1 MQLGVCTE
9 AARRGVSAA
18 RLLSTGDSFALH
30 RFTATRRRRE
40 VIAPCGVR
48 ATSSVAVPH
57 VSLRQMT
64 DIASNRSCAAPA
76 KPVERLTAD

>member
-1 MQLGVCTE
+1 MQLGVCSE

-18 RLLSTGDSFALH
+18 RLLSSGDSFALH

-40 VIAPCGVR
+40 VIAPLWCESNSQR
-48 ATSSVAVPH
+48 RVPH

-64 DIASNRSCAAPA
+64 WRASNRSCVTRASSGA
-76 KPVERLTAD
+76 V

>member
-1 MQLGVCTE
+1 MQLGVCSE

-40 VIAPCGVR
+40 VIAPCGVCELLAASR
-48 ATSSVAVPH
+48 LPD
-57 VSLRQMT
+57 VSL
-64 DIASNRSCAAPA
+64 SNDRAYLQLLLCHACAA
-76 KPVERLTAD
+76 VVQF